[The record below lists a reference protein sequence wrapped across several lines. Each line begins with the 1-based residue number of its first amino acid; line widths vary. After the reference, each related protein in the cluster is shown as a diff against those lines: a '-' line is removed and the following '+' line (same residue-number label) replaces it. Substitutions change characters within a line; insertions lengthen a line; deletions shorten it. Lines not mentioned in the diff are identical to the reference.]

1 MTKQELMDVLKSL
14 IYGGRSYSIVEQ
26 SEGTIRLYDPAD
38 SFTATFISDAIQ
50 MADDAFTGITVD
62 CDGRPYMLFSY

>member
-1 MTKQELMDVLKSL
+1 MTKLELLDLLESL
-14 IYGGRSYSIVEQ
+14 IKGRKSPFIVDRG
-26 SEGTIRLYDPAD
+26 EGVFRIYDTSD

-50 MADDAFTGITVD
+50 MTGDAFTGITVD

>member
-1 MTKQELMDVLKSL
+1 MTKQVLMHVLKAL
-14 IYGGRSYSIVEQ
+14 IYGGRSYSIVDQ
-26 SEGTIRLYDPAD
+26 SEGVIRIYDPAN

-50 MADDAFTGITVD
+50 MTGDAFTGITVD